1 MYEDVKLLVAGAC
14 GGCAAVFGATDG
26 VQAEQVVLLDEFG
39 AGVSYRDM
47 LQQGY
52 HVLTF

>member
-1 MYEDVKLLVAGAC
+1 MAGAC
-14 GGCAAVFGATDG
+14 GGCAAVFGATEG
-26 VQAEQVVLLDEFG
+26 AQAEQVALLDEFG

-52 HVLTF
+52 QVLTF